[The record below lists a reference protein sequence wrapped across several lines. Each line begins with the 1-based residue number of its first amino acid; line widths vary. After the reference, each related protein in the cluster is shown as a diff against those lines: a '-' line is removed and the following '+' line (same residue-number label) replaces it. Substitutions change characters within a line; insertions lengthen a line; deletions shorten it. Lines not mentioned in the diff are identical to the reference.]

1 MIARRMALIVVGL
14 VLLAGCQGTT
24 KAPVAAP
31 SSAGRPTASSPSQKG
46 SRIENAY
53 PGVRGWQIPD
63 SRATDAI
70 SGYADHVSV
79 LPGQPV
85 RLFVS
90 SRARSYTVTALRM
103 GWYGGLQAR
112 VVWQSGRLPGV
123 QQSAPAVGPAPRRTV
138 VARWSP
144 SLTVDTTGWTEG
156 DYLLKLDAGSAGAHF
171 VPLVV
176 RSDSTAGRVVILNA
190 VTTWQAYNAWGGYSL
205 YHGAGGRTDFAG
217 RARAVNFD
225 RPYDRDGANLF
236 INYEQPVVA
245 YAEKQGVP
253 LAYVTT
259 TDVIANPQLLD
270 GARAILSL
278 GHDEYWTPALKQ
290 VVTTARD
297 RGTNLAF
304 LGANAVYR
312 RIRLDQSALGY
323 GANRVEVDYKIGR
336 EDPLYG
342 HDNSQVTA
350 NFPDQPDPQPQNDL
364 IGMLYEC
371 FGAQD
376 AYVVQRP
383 DFWLFAGTG
392 VRQGT
397 RFPGLVGPEYDRAY
411 PKPGTPRPLEVV
423 AHSPV
428 SCRGV
433 HSYSDSTYYVARSGA
448 AVFATGTMRW
458 TCALAGRCQ
467 KVGIN
472 AAGSRFV
479 RIVLARLLTAYAA
492 GPAGR
497 QHPAVDNFPSLHEP
511 ARNVTGAA

>member
-1 MIARRMALIVVGL
+1 MGDVIARRMSLIMVGL
-14 VLLAGCQGTT
+14 LLLAGCRDIT
-24 KAPVAAP
+24 
-31 SSAGRPTASSPSQKG
+31 
-46 SRIENAY
+46 IESAY

-90 SRARSYTVTALRM
+90 SRAPSYTVTALRM

-112 VVWQSGRLPGV
+112 VVWRSGRLPGV
-123 QQSAPAVGPAPRRTV
+123 QQSAPVVGPAPRRTV

-156 DYLLKLDAGSAGAHF
+156 DYLFKLDAGPAGAHF

-176 RSDSTAGRVVILNA
+176 RSDFTAGRVVILNA

-217 RARAVNFD
+217 RARAVSFD

-236 INYEQPVVA
+236 LNYEQPVVA
-245 YAEKQGVP
+245 YAEKQEVP
-253 LAYVTT
+253 LAYLTT
-259 TDVIANPQLLD
+259 TDVIANPHLLD

-278 GHDEYWTPALKQ
+278 GHDEYWTPGLKQ
-290 VVTTARD
+290 IVTAARD

-312 RIRLDQSALGY
+312 RIRLEPSALGY
-323 GANRVEVDYKIGR
+323 GADRVEVDYKIGR

-342 HDNSQVTA
+342 HDNNLVTA
-350 NFPDQPDPQPQNDL
+350 NFPDQPAPQPENNL
-364 IGMLYEC
+364 TGMLYEC

-376 AYVVQRP
+376 AYVIQRP

-392 VRQGT
+392 VSQGT

-411 PKPGTPRPLEVV
+411 PRPGTPRPLEVV

-428 SCRGV
+428 TCRGV
-433 HSYSDSTYYVARSGA
+433 HSYSDSAYYVARSGA

-467 KVGIN
+467 TVGVN
-472 AAGSRFV
+472 AAASRFV

-497 QHPAVDNFPSLHEP
+497 EHPAVDNFPSLHEP
-511 ARNVTGAA
+511 ARNATGAA